1 MIEIRNRIKHREP
14 LVEEITKL
22 KELVTELFK
31 NKKVNIMV
39 IIE

>member
-1 MIEIRNRIKHREP
+1 MIEIRNRIKYREP
-14 LVEEITKL
+14 LEEEITKL
-22 KELVTELFK
+22 KEQITERIK